1 MMILPLIISMS
12 AFACPAGELAPLV
25 LTPTKSYQ
33 LKVDRL
39 QEVIL
44 DGGTQLPK
52 ITGIKAVGDKGK
64 PMLTVMSGLQVLEKG
79 QMKSYPHRISIK
91 MNEAEKDWQR
101 PVEVSIAEAD
111 GKSHT
116 MKIEWLQAQSGC
128 QKPVVK

>member
-1 MMILPLIISMS
+1 MILALLMS
-12 AFACPAGELAPLV
+12 LNAMACMSTELAPVV

-52 ITGIKAVGDKGK
+52 ITGIKGSSEKGK

-79 QMKSYPHRISIK
+79 QMKSYPHRVSIK

-101 PVEVSIAEAD
+101 PVEVSFAGAD
-111 GKSHT
+111 GKAYT
-116 MKIEWLQAQSGC
+116 MNIEWLPQARGC
-128 QKPVVK
+128 SKPVIK

>member
-1 MMILPLIISMS
+1 MLLPFLFSFS
-12 AFACPAGELAPLV
+12 AFACPSGELSPLV

-39 QEVIL
+39 QEVIV
-44 DGGTQLPK
+44 DGGSQLPK

-101 PVEVSIAEAD
+101 PVEVSFAAPD

-116 MKIEWLQAQSGC
+116 LNIEWLQAKSGC
-128 QKPVVK
+128 QKPVIK